1 MLRQMERST
10 VHLLAKRGKSQRA
23 IARELGIS
31 RITVARV
38 LEEPIDRHPAS
49 RHRTST
55 VDRYREQIAQWLQD
69 GLSITRMFE
78 LARADA
84 VQPFLGGRSTFSDRV
99 RQIRAELA
107 KAQTDVPMRFE
118 GLPGE
123 YLQVDWGEVRRF
135 PFTRQPP
142 STRYVLCCRLKYS
155 RWSWMTWT
163 SDMRQETLI
172 RGLVDCFL
180 ALRFV
185 PWVLVFD
192 NMKTVTSGRDA
203 ASDPVWHPIFRQV
216 ATEFGF
222 HPEACAV
229 GRGNQKGSVES
240 LVKWIKGNFLA
251 GRTFTDDADLADQAA
266 MWVQMANARISDA
279 TGVPPVE
286 RLPEEAARGSVLP
299 HGAQDYG
306 FLRTTTVTAESLIHL
321 AGNRYS
327 VPVEQAGLTLTARLY
342 RTQVGIFHNTEE
354 VARHR
359 RAPDG
364 AQRRVINPDH
374 FHSLFTKKPRAQ
386 VMLYRQALLDLSPE
400 AGEYVTEV
408 SYRRRE
414 RLREEI
420 LATYALFVLHGREA
434 LAAVMEE
441 ADARGIY
448 GAEYLEAMLAATSTR
463 SMLHPPLPVDL
474 PSQEQVDRRLEQYEA
489 FVTVS
494 AGGFPW

>member
-10 VHLLAKRGKSQRA
+10 IHLLAKRGRSQRA

-55 VDRYREQIAQWLQD
+55 VDPYRAQIEQWLQD
-69 GLSITRMFE
+69 GLSIVRMFE
-78 LARADA
+78 LARVDEA
-84 VQPFLGGRSTFSDRV
+84 QPFLGGRSTFNDQV
-99 RQIRAELA
+99 RQIRAEVVKEQA
-107 KAQTDVPMRFE
+107 DVPVRFE

-135 PFTRQPP
+135 PFTQQE
-142 STRYVLCCRLKYS
+142 SATRYVLCCRLKYS

-172 RGLVDCFL
+172 RGLIDCFL
-180 ALRFV
+180 ALGFV

-203 ASDPVWHPIFRQV
+203 THDPVWHPIFRQV

-240 LVKWIKGNFLA
+240 LVKWVKGNFLA
-251 GRTFTDDADLADQAA
+251 GRTFADDADLARQAA
-266 MWVQMANARISDA
+266 EWIQMANARVSDA
-279 TGVPPVE
+279 TGTPPLE
-286 RLPEEAARGSVLP
+286 RLPEEAARGGVLP
-299 HGAQDYG
+299 AGAQDYG

-327 VPVEQAGLTLTARLY
+327 VPVKQVATTLTARLY
-342 RTQVGIFHNTEE
+342 RTQVGIFHNTDE

-386 VMLYRQALLDLSPE
+386 VMLYRQALLELSPE
-400 AGEYVTEV
+400 AGQYVTEV
-408 SYRRRE
+408 SHRRRE

-420 LATYALFVLHGREA
+420 LATYALFMLHGRDA
-434 LAAVMEE
+434 LVEVMEQ

-448 GAEYLEAMLAATSTR
+448 GAEYLEAILAAASTSR
-463 SMLHPPLPVDL
+463 MLHPPLPVDL
-474 PSQEQVDRRLEQYEA
+474 PSQEQVDRHLEQYEA

-494 AGGFPW
+494 TGRFPW

>member
-10 VHLLAKRGKSQRA
+10 IHLLAKRGKSQRA

-55 VDRYREQIAQWLQD
+55 VDPYRAQIEQWLQD
-69 GLSITRMFE
+69 GLSIVRMFE
-78 LARADA
+78 LARADEA
-84 VQPFLGGRSTFSDRV
+84 QPFLGGRSTFSDRV
-99 RQIRAELA
+99 RQIRAEV
-107 KAQTDVPMRFE
+107 AQEQADVPMRFE

-135 PFTRQPP
+135 PFAQQP
-142 STRYVLCCRLKYS
+142 SATRYVLCCRLKYS

-172 RGLVDCFL
+172 RGLIDCFL
-180 ALRFV
+180 ALGFV

-203 ASDPVWHPIFRQV
+203 AHDPVWHPIFRQV

-240 LVKWIKGNFLA
+240 LVKWVKGNFLA
-251 GRTFTDDADLADQAA
+251 GRTFADDGDLTRQSAE
-266 MWVQMANARISDA
+266 WIQMANTRASNA
-279 TGVPPVE
+279 TGTPPLE
-286 RLPEEAARGSVLP
+286 RLPEEAARGGVLP
-299 HGAQDYG
+299 AGAQDYG

-327 VPVEQAGLTLTARLY
+327 VPVERVGLTLTARLY
-342 RTQVGIFHNTEE
+342 RTQVGIFHNTGE

-364 AQRRVINPDH
+364 AQRRVINADH

-386 VMLYRQALLDLSPE
+386 IMLYRQALLELSPE
-400 AGEYVTEV
+400 AGQYVTEV
-408 SYRRRE
+408 SHRRRE

-420 LATYALFVLHGREA
+420 LATYALFMLHGRDA
-434 LAAVMEE
+434 LVDVMEQ

-448 GAEYLEAMLAATSTR
+448 GAEYLEAILAAASTSR
-463 SMLHPPLPVDL
+463 MLHPVLPVDL
-474 PSQEQVDRRLEQYEA
+474 PSQEQVDRHLEQYEA

-494 AGGFPW
+494 TGGFPW

>member
-1 MLRQMERST
+1 MERST
-10 VHLLAKRGKSQRA
+10 IHLLAKRGQSQRA

-49 RHRTST
+49 RHRTSA
-55 VDRYREQIAQWLQD
+55 VDLYRTQIEGWLQD
-69 GLSITRMFE
+69 GISIVRMFE
-78 LARADA
+78 LARADEA
-84 VQPFLGGRSTFSDRV
+84 QPFLGGRSTFSDRV

-107 KAQTDVPMRFE
+107 KAQADVPLRFE

-123 YLQVDWGEVRRF
+123 YLQVDWGEIRRF
-135 PFTRQPP
+135 PFTQQAP

-163 SDMRQETLI
+163 SDMRQETLL
-172 RGLVDCFL
+172 RGLIDCFL

-203 ASDPVWHPIFRQV
+203 AHDPVWHPLFQQV

-240 LVKWIKGNFLA
+240 LVKWVKGNFLA
-251 GRTFTDDADLADQAA
+251 GRTFADDTDLTRQATE
-266 MWVQMANARISDA
+266 WLQMANTRVSDA
-279 TGVPPVE
+279 TGTPPVD
-286 RLPEEAARGSVLP
+286 RLSEEAARGGVLP
-299 HGAQDYG
+299 AGAQDYG

-321 AGNRYS
+321 VGNRYS
-327 VPVEQAGLTLTARLY
+327 VPVERVGTTLTARLY
-342 RTQVGIFHNTEE
+342 RHQVGIFHNTDE

-374 FHSLFTKKPRAQ
+374 FHSLFTRKPRAQ
-386 VMLYRQALLDLSPE
+386 VMLYRQQLLELSPE
-400 AGEYVTEV
+400 AGQYIAEV
-408 SYRRRE
+408 SHRRRE

-434 LAAVMEE
+434 LVDVMEQ

-448 GAEYLEAMLAATSTR
+448 GAEYLEAILAAQPTSMVR
-463 SMLHPPLPVDL
+463 QPAIPVDL
-474 PSQEQVDRRLEQYEA
+474 PAQDQVDRHLEQYEA

-494 AGGFPW
+494 TGAFPW

>member
-10 VHLLAKRGKSQRA
+10 IHLLAKRGKSQRA

-31 RITVARV
+31 RITVGRV

-55 VDRYREQIAQWLQD
+55 VDPYRTQIEQWLQD
-69 GLSITRMFE
+69 GVSIVRMVE
-78 LARADA
+78 LARADEA
-84 VQPFLGGRSTFSDRV
+84 QPFLGGRSTFSDQV

-107 KAQTDVPMRFE
+107 RAQADVPMRFE

-135 PFTRQPP
+135 PFTQQEPV
-142 STRYVLCCRLKYS
+142 TRYVLCCRLKYS
-155 RWSWMTWT
+155 RWSWVTWT
-163 SDMRQETLI
+163 RDMRQETLI
-172 RGLVDCFL
+172 RGLIDCVL
-180 ALRFV
+180 ALGFV

-203 ASDPVWHPIFRQV
+203 AHDPVWHPIFRQV

-240 LVKWIKGNFLA
+240 LVKWVKGNFLA
-251 GRTFTDDADLADQAA
+251 GRIFADDADLTRQAA
-266 MWVQMANARISDA
+266 EWVQMANTRVSDA
-279 TGVPPVE
+279 TGRPPME
-286 RLPEEAARGSVLP
+286 QLPEEAARGGVLP
-299 HGAQDYG
+299 VGAQDYG

-327 VPVEQAGLTLTARLY
+327 VPVEQVGITLTARLY
-342 RTQVGIFHNTEE
+342 RTGVGIFHNTTE

-364 AQRRVINPDH
+364 AQRRVINAEH

-386 VMLYRQALLDLSPE
+386 VMLYRQQLLDLSPK
-400 AGEYVTEV
+400 AGQYVTEV
-408 SYRRRE
+408 SHRRRE

-420 LATYALFVLHGREA
+420 LATYALFVLHGRDA
-434 LAAVMEE
+434 LVDVMEQ

-448 GAEYLEAMLAATSTR
+448 GAEYLEAILAAIPTS
-463 SMLHPPLPVDL
+463 MILQPAIPVDL
-474 PSQEQVDRRLEQYEA
+474 PSQDQVDRHLEQYED

-494 AGGFPW
+494 TGEFVW

>member
-10 VHLLAKRGKSQRA
+10 IHLLAKRGKSQRA

-31 RITVARV
+31 RITVGRV

-55 VDRYREQIAQWLQD
+55 VDPYRTQIEQWLQD
-69 GLSITRMFE
+69 GVSIVRMVE
-78 LARADA
+78 LARADEA
-84 VQPFLGGRSTFSDRV
+84 QPFLGGRSTFSDQV

-107 KAQTDVPMRFE
+107 RAQADVPMRFE

-123 YLQVDWGEVRRF
+123 YLQVDWGEIRRF
-135 PFTRQPP
+135 PFTQQEPV
-142 STRYVLCCRLKYS
+142 TRYVLCCRLKYS
-155 RWSWMTWT
+155 RWSWIAWT
-163 SDMRQETLI
+163 SDMRQETLL
-172 RGLVDCFL
+172 RGLIDCLL
-180 ALRFV
+180 ALGFV

-203 ASDPVWHPIFRQV
+203 AHDPVWHPIFRQV

-240 LVKWIKGNFLA
+240 LVKWVKGNFLA
-251 GRTFTDDADLADQAA
+251 GRIFADDADLTRQAA
-266 MWVQMANARISDA
+266 EWMQMVNTRVSDA
-279 TGVPPVE
+279 TGTPPLE
-286 RLPEEAARGSVLP
+286 RVPEEAARGGVLP
-299 HGAQDYG
+299 ASAQDYG

-327 VPVEQAGLTLTARLY
+327 VPVEWVGTTLTARLY
-342 RTQVGIFHNTEE
+342 RTRVGIFHNADE
-354 VARHR
+354 VAQHR

-364 AQRRVINPDH
+364 AQRRVITPDH
-374 FHSLFTKKPRAQ
+374 FRSLFTKKPRAQ
-386 VMLYRQALLDLSPE
+386 IMLYRQQLLDLSPA
-400 AGEYVTEV
+400 AGQYITEV
-408 SYRRRE
+408 SHRRRE
-414 RLREEI
+414 RLREEM
-420 LATYALFVLHGREA
+420 LATYALFLLHGRDA
-434 LAAVMEE
+434 LVEVMDQ

-448 GAEYLEAMLAATSTR
+448 GAEYLEAILATVPTSTIR
-463 SMLHPPLPVDL
+463 QPAIAVDL
-474 PSQEQVDRRLEQYEA
+474 PSQDQVDRHLEQYEA

-494 AGGFPW
+494 SGEFPW

>member
-10 VHLLAKRGKSQRA
+10 IHLLAKRGRSQRA

-55 VDRYREQIAQWLQD
+55 VDPYRAQIEQWLQD
-69 GLSITRMFE
+69 GLSIVRMFE
-78 LARADA
+78 LARVDEA
-84 VQPFLGGRSTFSDRV
+84 QPFLGGRSTFNDQV
-99 RQIRAELA
+99 RQIRAEVVKEQA
-107 KAQTDVPMRFE
+107 DVPVRFE

-135 PFTRQPP
+135 PFTQQE
-142 STRYVLCCRLKYS
+142 SATRYVLCCRLKYS

-172 RGLVDCFL
+172 RGLIDCFL
-180 ALRFV
+180 ALGFV

-203 ASDPVWHPIFRQV
+203 THDPVWHPIFRQV

-240 LVKWIKGNFLA
+240 LVKWVKGNFLA
-251 GRTFTDDADLADQAA
+251 GRTFADDADLARQAA
-266 MWVQMANARISDA
+266 EWIQMANARVSDA
-279 TGVPPVE
+279 TGTPPLE
-286 RLPEEAARGSVLP
+286 RLPEEAARGGVLP
-299 HGAQDYG
+299 AGAQDYG

-327 VPVEQAGLTLTARLY
+327 VPVKQVATTLTARLY
-342 RTQVGIFHNTEE
+342 RTQVGIFHNTDE

-374 FHSLFTKKPRAQ
+374 FHSLFTQKPRAQ
-386 VMLYRQALLDLSPE
+386 VMLYRQALLELSPE
-400 AGEYVTEV
+400 AGQYVTEV
-408 SYRRRE
+408 SHRRRE

-420 LATYALFVLHGREA
+420 LATYALFMLHGRDA
-434 LAAVMEE
+434 LVEVMEQ

-448 GAEYLEAMLAATSTR
+448 GAEYLEAILAAASTSR
-463 SMLHPPLPVDL
+463 MLHPPLPVDL
-474 PSQEQVDRRLEQYEA
+474 PSQEQVDRHLEQYEA

-494 AGGFPW
+494 TGRFPW